1 MKEKRISKPIPTSD
15 APNDVSYDVRDAAA
29 VTDFWAGA
37 IKHQGVADLRTKR
50 GRPAKA
56 ETDRKEQIALRVDAD
71 VLEWYR
77 GLGAGWQTRMN
88 AVLKAYRDAT
98 V

>member
-1 MKEKRISKPIPTSD
+1 MNEKRTTAPTRR
-15 APNDVSYDVRDAAA
+15 ADVPYSPKNKAA
-29 VTDFWAGA
+29 TTKFWSGA
-37 IKHQGVADLRTKR
+37 TAHKGVEDLRAKR

-56 ETDRKEQIALRVDAD
+56 PEDRKAQIALRLDKD

-77 GLGAGWQTRMN
+77 AQGLGWQTRMN